1 MLPIRFPILPEKTLL
16 FLGRRKSFF
25 VRCGM
30 FSRCEFL
37 SNRVFT
43 FSFKLHCT
51 PHSYK
56 QSKFSSGLN
65 FATIFNILLFR
76 LRNHFLLPTFTLLS
90 SSTDHLHR
98 TEHVYCV
105 GLIKY
110 HSVNHL
116 TQLLFFF
123 ASSAPNER
131 FWLEWKTRVR
141 FSSDSKT
148 VSIDWTHSDGRRG
161 LSNWTHVDPLGI
173 YGIFQSDPFKTHLFR
188 LFLNEK
194 IWKLSE

>member
-25 VRCGM
+25 VCCGM

-65 FATIFNILLFR
+65 FATIFTILLFR
-76 LRNHFLLPTFTLLS
+76 LGNHFLLPTFTLLS

-116 TQLLFFF
+116 TQLLFFSRAQLRTNDSGWNEKLKWDSHRTRRRF
-123 ASSAPNER
+123 ASTER
-131 FWLEWKTRVR
+131 TRMGGG
-141 FSSDSKT
+141 DCP
-148 VSIDWTHSDGRRG
+148 IG
-161 LSNWTHVDPLGI
+161 LTLI
-173 YGIFQSDPFKTHLFR
+173 R
-188 LFLNEK
+188 
-194 IWKLSE
+194 

>member
-65 FATIFNILLFR
+65 FATIFTILLFR

-90 SSTDHLHR
+90 SSSDHLHR

-110 HSVNHL
+110 HSMNHL

-123 ASSAPNER
+123 RELSSER
-131 FWLEWKTRVR
+131 TILVGMKN
-141 FSSDSKT
+141 SSE
-148 VSIDWTHSDGRRG
+148 I
-161 LSNWTHVDPLGI
+161 LI
-173 YGIFQSDPFKTHLFR
+173 R
-188 LFLNEK
+188 L
-194 IWKLSE
+194 